1 LAKIRTHVYIT
12 GKVQG
17 VYFRQNMRNVARKH
31 NVNGWVK
38 NLKDGRVE
46 AVFEGEE
53 DNVHQVIEWCHIGP
67 TGARVDD
74 VDVIYE
80 EYRGEFDSFDIIYI

>member
-1 LAKIRTHVYIT
+1 MAKIRTHVYIT

>member
-1 LAKIRTHVYIT
+1 MVKIRTHVYIT

-80 EYRGEFDSFDIIYI
+80 EYRGEFDSFDIIY

>member
-1 LAKIRTHVYIT
+1 LVKIRTHVYIT

-80 EYRGEFDSFDIIYI
+80 EYRGEFDSFDIIY